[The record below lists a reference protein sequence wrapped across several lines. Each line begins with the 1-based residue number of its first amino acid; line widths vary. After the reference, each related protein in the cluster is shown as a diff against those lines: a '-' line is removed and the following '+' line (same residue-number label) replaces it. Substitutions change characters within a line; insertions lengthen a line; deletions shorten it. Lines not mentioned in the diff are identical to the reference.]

1 MASNPPL
8 IRSSLRKIL
17 PFLVQAQ
24 EQSLNEADTVR
35 RVAKV
40 LEDVLGYDGMN
51 EITRETVIKGKYVDI
66 GVKLDGVLRF
76 LVEVKAAGTPLR
88 DRHIDQARAYAAEGN
103 IRWVVL
109 TNGTIWNLYHLT
121 FEEGIEHD
129 EVFSVD
135 LSTDDFNKA
144 ADTLA
149 VLHKD
154 SVRRELHEDL
164 WRKTTALSPQ
174 SIGKTLFTESVIRL
188 IRRELRRVERISID
202 EEDLVAA
209 IKELFSVEAREQM
222 GPVKLRRRR
231 KKRTVTQPGTE
242 TIGDEEEAAEKEH
255 PAGGVTEGTDDEET
269 VERH

>member
-1 MASNPPL
+1 MAGSPPL
-8 IRSSLRKIL
+8 IRSALRKVL
-17 PFLVQAQ
+17 PYLVQAQ
-24 EQSLNEADTVR
+24 EQGLNEADTVR

-88 DRHIDQARAYAAEGN
+88 DRHIDQARAYAADGN

-109 TNGTIWNLYHLT
+109 TNGTTWNLYHLT
-121 FEEGIEHD
+121 FEEGIDHD

-135 LSTDDFNKA
+135 VSSDDFNKA

-149 VLHKD
+149 VLHRD
-154 SVRRELHEDL
+154 SVRKDLHEDL
-164 WRKTTALSPQ
+164 WRRTTALSPQ
-174 SIGKTLFTESVIRL
+174 SIGKALFNEGVIRL
-188 IRRELRRVERISID
+188 MRRELRRAEGISVD
-202 EEDLVAA
+202 EEDLAAA
-209 IKELFSVEAREQM
+209 IKGLFSVEAREQM

-231 KKRTVTQPGTE
+231 RKRSSTPATPEAGPAEGALRSEAVSPTG
-242 TIGDEEEAAEKEH
+242 EEEPEQ
-255 PAGGVTEGTDDEET
+255 
-269 VERH
+269 

>member
-1 MASNPPL
+1 MAGSPPL
-8 IRSSLRKIL
+8 IRSPLRKVL
-17 PFLVQAQ
+17 PYLVQAQ

-40 LEDVLGYDGMN
+40 LEDVLGYDGMS

-88 DRHIDQARAYAAEGN
+88 DRHIDQARAYAADGN

-121 FEEGIEHD
+121 FEEGIDHD

-135 LSTDDFNKA
+135 VSSDDFNRA

-149 VLHKD
+149 VLHRD
-154 SVRRELHEDL
+154 SVRKDLHEDL
-164 WRKTTALSPQ
+164 WRRTTALSPQ
-174 SIGKTLFTESVIRL
+174 SIGRALFNEGVIRL
-188 IRRELRRVERISID
+188 MRRELRRAEGISVD
-202 EEDLVAA
+202 EEDLAGA
-209 IKELFSVEAREQM
+209 IKGLFSVETREQM

-231 KKRTVTQPGTE
+231 RKRSSRPAVPESGPAEGALRSEPVSLTNE
-242 TIGDEEEAAEKEH
+242 DESEPEK
-255 PAGGVTEGTDDEET
+255 
-269 VERH
+269 